1 MDAVVASSS
10 ANNHFLLEC
19 IMMAEVTDVCSKPQQ
34 QMTKPENVKA
44 RLSLRGR
51 QQVELRVRNQPG
63 LLQHALSGQA
73 DTGN

>member
-1 MDAVVASSS
+1 MEAAVASSG
-10 ANNHFLLEC
+10 ANTHFLLDC
-19 IMMAEVTDVCSKPQQ
+19 IMMAEVTDMCSKPQQ

-44 RLSLRGR
+44 QLF
-51 QQVELRVRNQPG
+51 QVELRVRNQPG

>member
-1 MDAVVASSS
+1 MR
-10 ANNHFLLEC
+10 LLVQIIIFSLHR
-19 IMMAEVTDVCSKPQQ
+19 IMMAKVKGVCSKPQQ

-44 RLSLRGR
+44 QLSLRCR
-51 QQVELRVRNQPG
+51 QQVELRVRYQPG